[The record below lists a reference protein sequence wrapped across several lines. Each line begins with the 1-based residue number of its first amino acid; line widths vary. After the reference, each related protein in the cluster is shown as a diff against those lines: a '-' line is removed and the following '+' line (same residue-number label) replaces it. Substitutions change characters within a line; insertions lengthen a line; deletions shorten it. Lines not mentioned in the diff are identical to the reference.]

1 MATGNNFGEK
11 LLPPLCVCVCA
22 CSPSVSIVTGKLYAK
37 IESFC
42 RAQLKLRFS
51 IANPGKVYQHMLHKI
66 RKWKNLSTVV

>member
-1 MATGNNFGEK
+1 MKTEGGGMATGNNFGEK

-22 CSPSVSIVTGKLYAK
+22 FPSVSIVTGKLYAK

-51 IANPGKVYQHMLHKI
+51 IVKP
-66 RKWKNLSTVV
+66 RKSLPAHAAQD